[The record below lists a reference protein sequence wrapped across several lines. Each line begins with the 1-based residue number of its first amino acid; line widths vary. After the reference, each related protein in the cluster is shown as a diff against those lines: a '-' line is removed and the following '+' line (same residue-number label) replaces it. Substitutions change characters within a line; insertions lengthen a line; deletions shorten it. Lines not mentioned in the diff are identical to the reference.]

1 MCDEQVLEE
10 YLENG
15 QIPDEE
21 ICRMIRERKVFPC
34 YFGSAL
40 KLQGVEEL
48 LKGLERWLTPPV
60 YGTEFGAKVY
70 KISRDDQGN
79 RLTHLKIT
87 GGTLKV
93 KDVIASAEMEEGE
106 KVNQIRVYSGAKAE
120 MVSEAEAGMICCR
133 DRADRDKAR
142 PGGWGQNQSQICL
155 FLSLSLPIG

>member
-1 MCDEQVLEE
+1 M
-10 YLENG
+10 
-15 QIPDEE
+15 
-21 ICRMIRERKVFPC
+21 
-34 YFGSAL
+34 
-40 KLQGVEEL
+40 EEL

-93 KDVIASAEMEEGE
+93 KDVIASAGMEEGE

-120 MVSEAEAGMICCR
+120 MVSEAEAGMIC
-133 DRADRDKAR
+133 AVTGLTETK
-142 PGGWGQNQSQICL
+142 PGQGLGAESE
-155 FLSLSLPIG
+155 